1 MRIESIEH
9 NPAMQS
15 VEIFS
20 VFSIELLSMA
30 AFGMMDEASE
40 KLTAMPQWTLNCSH
54 CNRIFSHSKIEPQL
68 DTLLYDSLWPYRPE
82 VPEGGFGAICPHCR
96 EAGLYQRF
104 QLTLRPADTLYLV

>member
-40 KLTAMPQWTLNCSH
+40 QVTAMPQWTLNCQN
-54 CNRIFSHSKIEPQL
+54 CNRIFTYCEVDVQSHAL
-68 DTLLYDSLWPYRPE
+68 AYDELWPYRRKFPRA
-82 VPEGGFGAICPHCR
+82 VLARFAHTVARRVYISGFN
-96 EAGLYQRF
+96 
-104 QLTLRPADTLYLV
+104 